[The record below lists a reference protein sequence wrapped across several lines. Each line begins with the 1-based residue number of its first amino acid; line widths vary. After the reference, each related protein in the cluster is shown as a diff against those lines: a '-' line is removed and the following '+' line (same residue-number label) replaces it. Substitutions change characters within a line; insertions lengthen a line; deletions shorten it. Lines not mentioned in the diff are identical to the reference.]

1 MDDEELTLPWD
12 EPEEPGEGE
21 EEEKATAAETV
32 LTVTEVN
39 IAVNDL
45 YFPGDETAAEPARV
59 E

>member
-1 MDDEELTLPWD
+1 MARILAAITSALRENITRRI
-12 EPEEPGEGE
+12 EGM
-21 EEEKATAAETV
+21 TG